1 MKLKR
6 KQRKNIK
13 RKRDNMLTK
22 IQKGFYLDAYEW
34 IRDTKENAEK
44 KLRRIK

>member
-1 MKLKR
+1 MKLTR
-6 KQRKNIK
+6 KQRKEIK
-13 RKRDNMLTK
+13 KNRDNMLTK

-44 KLRRIK
+44 KLRR